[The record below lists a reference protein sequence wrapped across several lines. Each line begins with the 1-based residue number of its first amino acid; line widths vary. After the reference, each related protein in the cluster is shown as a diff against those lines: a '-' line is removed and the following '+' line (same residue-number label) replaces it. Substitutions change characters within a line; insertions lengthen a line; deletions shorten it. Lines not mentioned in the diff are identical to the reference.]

1 MKLTTSLICTVFS
14 VLLILS
20 ASSWAR
26 IKLVALPEREATVI
40 RLDNPSATL
49 LEEERV
55 LTLQGGLNKVDF
67 SWKGVQI
74 LPDSIRLTVLEQPQA
89 VTVLSVSYPPN
100 EQALV
105 WEIASPTGQQVRVRI
120 SYLLNKIDRLVTYQA
135 VVRKDE
141 SNLDLNSFLVLRNF
155 SGENLLDSRFQ
166 LDYGEAFE
174 SAILSGETKR
184 MQFFTAKKL
193 PIKKRFTFDAAKL
206 PWDPKQVSDN
216 VGIPVHYE
224 LENTTE
230 NGLGKHALWD
240 GKARLYGEDG
250 HGSRLFLGEDNAK
263 FTPVGQA
270 LKLTIGKSRDVVV
283 TQRQM
288 SKQRFNERRNAKRNR
303 VVLYDTKETMRV
315 EIENFKEQ
323 AVFVTLKEPMPK
335 EWEIKKA
342 SNPYKREHNQEIT
355 FDISVHPKDKVVVT
369 YSYYRRNIRR

>member
-1 MKLTTSLICTVFS
+1 MKLTTYFIFMTVFS
-14 VLLILS
+14 LLLIE
-20 ASSWAR
+20 SSWAR
-26 IKLVALPEREATVI
+26 IKLVALPEREATVV

-55 LTLQGGLNKVDF
+55 LTLQKGLNQVDF

-74 LPDSIRLTVLEQPQA
+74 RPDSIRLTVLKQPQA

-105 WEIASPTGQQVRVRI
+105 WEIASPSGQQVRVRI
-120 SYLLNKIDRLVTYQA
+120 SYLLNNIDRLVTYQA

-141 SNLDLNSFLVLRNF
+141 SNLDLSSFLVLRNF
-155 SGENLLDSRFQ
+155 SGENLPASRFQ

-174 SAILSGETKR
+174 SAVLSGETKR

-206 PWDPKQVSDN
+206 PWDPKQVGDN
-216 VGIPVHYE
+216 VGIPVYYE
-224 LENTTE
+224 LENTTD

-250 HGSRLFLGEDNAK
+250 HGSTLFLGEDKAK
-263 FTPVGQA
+263 FTPVGQP
-270 LKLTIGKSRDVVV
+270 LKLTIGESRDVVV
-283 TQRQM
+283 TQRKMRQ
-288 SKQRFNERRNAKRNR
+288 QRLNERRNAKRTQ
-303 VVLYDTKETMRV
+303 VVLYDTEETMQV

-323 AVFVTLKEPMPK
+323 AVFITLKEPMPF
-335 EWEIKKA
+335 EWEMKDA
-342 SNPYKREHNQEIT
+342 SHSYLREHNREII
-355 FDISVHPKDKVVVT
+355 FEIAVPAKDKVVVT
-369 YSYYRRNIRR
+369 YSYYRRNIR

>member
-1 MKLTTSLICTVFS
+1 MKLTTYFIFMTVFS
-14 VLLILS
+14 LLLIE
-20 ASSWAR
+20 SSWAR
-26 IKLVALPEREATVI
+26 IKLVALPEREATVV

-55 LTLQGGLNKVDF
+55 LTLQKGLNQVDF

-74 LPDSIRLTVLEQPQA
+74 RPDSIRLTVLKQPQA

-105 WEIASPTGQQVRVRI
+105 WEIASPSGQQVRVRI
-120 SYLLNKIDRLVTYQA
+120 SYLLNNIDRLVTYQA

-141 SNLDLNSFLVLRNF
+141 SNLDLSSFLVLRNF
-155 SGENLLDSRFQ
+155 SGENLPASRFQ

-174 SAILSGETKR
+174 SAVLSGETKR

-206 PWDPKQVSDN
+206 PWDPKQVGDN

-224 LENTTE
+224 LENTTD

-250 HGSRLFLGEDNAK
+250 HGSTLFLGEDKAK
-263 FTPVGQA
+263 FTPVGQP
-270 LKLTIGKSRDVVV
+270 LELTIGKSRDVVV
-283 TQRQM
+283 TQRKMRQ
-288 SKQRFNERRNAKRNR
+288 QRLNERRNAKRTQ
-303 VVLYDTKETMRV
+303 VVLYDTEETMQV

-323 AVFVTLKEPMPK
+323 AVFITLKEPMPF
-335 EWEIKKA
+335 EWEMKDA
-342 SNPYKREHNQEIT
+342 SHSYLREHNREII
-355 FDISVHPKDKVVVT
+355 FEIAVPAKDKVVVT
-369 YSYYRRNIRR
+369 YSYYRRNIR